1 MIEISRGTPSEFE
14 EVIQFINDV
23 FSAGG
28 HPHDFPQ
35 MYPNL
40 YQPTEK
46 CMHAL
51 LNLREDG
58 VIKGSVLVLPRTL
71 SVNGETLKIYGIG
84 SVATHPEAR
93 GRGFMSRLLTQAAD
107 EMKAEGVAMAMLG
120 GRRKRYNHFGYEIA
134 GNAFN
139 FDLNR
144 WDVTGTYPDY
154 DASAFQFR
162 PFTPDETELADTL
175 YAMYLRQP
183 VHYCYDRDEYVLR
196 FFNDE
201 SFQPYA
207 VYDRAGT
214 PVGCLALGNIGNGRT
229 PIREVVVAED
239 RLLEDVLFSFAMH
252 TDNRLALKLA
262 PWQLA
267 SVPRMLRI
275 GTGLTGYADAQ
286 WKMLDWPQTLQKLL
300 TFKGSYADLEDGTLV
315 LQIEGCGR
323 IAVTVAGRR
332 ASVEP
337 TAAPADLTFSLL
349 DAVYTLAGPT
359 PSALVGLQL
368 PRAVQRLFAS
378 WFPLPLMHFDTERV

>member
-14 EVIQFINDV
+14 EVIHFINDV

-28 HPHDFPQ
+28 RPHDFPQ

-40 YQPTEK
+40 YRPTET

-58 VIKGSVLVLPRTL
+58 VIKASVLVLPRTL

-84 SVATHPEAR
+84 SVATHAEAR
-93 GRGFMSRLLTQAAD
+93 GRGFMSRLLTQAAA
-107 EMKAEGVAMAMLG
+107 EMKEEGVAMAMLG
-120 GRRKRYNHFGYEIA
+120 GRRNRYNHFGYEIA

-139 FDLNR
+139 MDINR
-144 WDVTGTYPDY
+144 WDVMGTYPDY
-154 DASAFQFR
+154 DASAFRFR
-162 PFTPDETELADTL
+162 PFTPDETDLVDTL

-201 SFQPYA
+201 NFQPYA

-214 PVGCLALGNIGNGRT
+214 PVGCLALGNVGNNRT
-229 PIREVVVAED
+229 PIREIVVAEEQMM
-239 RLLEDVLFSFAMH
+239 EDVLFSFAMQSE
-252 TDNRLALKLA
+252 NRLAIKLA
-262 PWQLA
+262 PWQL
-267 SVPRMLRI
+267 SSIPRMLRI

-286 WKMLDWPQTLQKLL
+286 WNMLDWPQTLQKLL
-300 TFKGSYADLEDGTLV
+300 TFKASYADLEEGTLV
-315 LQIEGCGR
+315 LDIEGCGR
-323 IAVTVAGRR
+323 IAVTVSGGKA
-332 ASVEP
+332 AVEP
-337 TAAPADLTFSLL
+337 TAAPVDLTFSQL
-349 DAVYTLAGPT
+349 DAVYTLAGPV

-368 PRAVQRLFAS
+368 PRQVQRCFAS